1 MNLELE
7 LLQKTRNYSTIAVAV
22 GLGLA
27 LIFGAFFDDLGWQVV
42 LALTALAIGIPHG
55 AMDHI
60 VTVPKFRVVR
70 MTLFITAYLGVV
82 ALAVW
87 AILTFNVIG
96 FIAVVVMS
104 AVHFGI
110 GDAAF
115 IAEIDRRR
123 GVRSALATRL
133 SYALPAGFVPVLIPL
148 VGSQTDVALEAV
160 NPILI
165 GWDGGLAQVFFA
177 ACLVAAALAALWLAI
192 TRRWRDLLDLAL
204 LTALALFT
212 PPLVAFAIYF
222 GTWHAMRHTARLTLE
237 LERSQQAYAAGNLFG
252 AWWRSVVPGLPA
264 MFGTFLVA
272 AGIGLVTGGVLETQL
287 LWFVLVLVWALTVPH
302 MLLTT
307 RLDRRALIGSAAK
320 AAGRPARL

>member
-7 LLQKTRNYSTIAVAV
+7 LLQKTRNYSTIAVAT
-22 GLGLA
+22 GLVLA
-27 LIFGAFFDDLGWQVV
+27 LVFGNLFEGLGWQVV

-60 VTVPKFRVVR
+60 ITVPKFRPAR
-70 MTLFITAYLGVV
+70 MTIFITGYLAVV

-87 AILTFNVIG
+87 AILTFNIAG

-123 GVRSALATRL
+123 GVRGSLGTRL
-133 SYALPAGFVPVLIPL
+133 SYALPAGFVPVMIPL
-148 VGSQTDVALEAV
+148 VGSQTDAALGAV
-160 NPILI
+160 NPALI
-165 GWDGGLAQVFFA
+165 GWDGGLAQAFFT
-177 ACLVAAALAALWLAI
+177 ACLVAAALAAGWLAI
-192 TRRWRDLLDLAL
+192 TRRWRDLLDLGL

-237 LERSQQAYAAGNLFG
+237 LDHSQQAYAAGNLSG
-252 AWWRSVVPGLPA
+252 AWWRSVIPGLPA
-264 MFGTFLVA
+264 MLGTFVAA
-272 AGIGLVTGGVLETQL
+272 AGIGLVTGGELETQL

-302 MLLTT
+302 MLLTA
-307 RLDRRALIGSAAK
+307 RLDRRALIGSRAT
-320 AAGRPARL
+320 AAGMPARL